1 MNTFPTHSLPTPH
14 PSLLIP
20 FPSRTPASRGT
31 LQAFQFGDAN
41 ASADAARR
49 AYHAKRLGWATL
61 PLRQAFADE
70 AFMREHIKA
79 AGLRSPIA
87 TEPATVSRLRTHL
100 TRAGV
105 FAPEIQASVGTTLA
119 GYLEMNP
126 MLSLWA
132 ALGLVLE
139 ATGRFSTAPASQTRM
154 TPTGAA

>member
-20 FPSRTPASRGT
+20 IPSRTPASSGT
-31 LQAFQFGDAN
+31 LHAFQFSDPN
-41 ASADAARR
+41 LSDAARR

-61 PLRQAFADE
+61 PLRQDFADE